1 MSEKDTKTLYND
13 IVESIEKIDES
24 MSYKDLALVISKI
37 LKEDYGEHNF
47 IPFIETLKKDLG
59 L

>member
-24 MSYKDLALVISKI
+24 IHIKI
-37 LKEDYGEHNF
+37 WH
-47 IPFIETLKKDLG
+47 
-59 L
+59 